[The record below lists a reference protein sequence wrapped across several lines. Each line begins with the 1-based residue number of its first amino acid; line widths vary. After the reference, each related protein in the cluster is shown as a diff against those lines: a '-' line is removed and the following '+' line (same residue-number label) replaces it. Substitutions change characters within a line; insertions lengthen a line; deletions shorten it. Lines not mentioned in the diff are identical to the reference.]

1 MQAKLDDATRARDAL
16 QAQVTDLTAKLTA
29 AQAAPVAKAPDP
41 AALATAQA
49 AEQAATSEAARLR
62 AELSHAVGAAQSAT
76 ASANAKEGE
85 QKATAAKLSAATA
98 TIGLCSE
105 ENRKLIAVANEIL
118 HLYATHDFR
127 NLLFESYEPVL
138 GLKRVKL
145 ENLVQDY
152 EDKIRDQEYVPGA
165 TPPAAAGKPAPGK
178 PAR

>member
-1 MQAKLDDATRARDAL
+1 
-16 QAQVTDLTAKLTA
+16 VT

-41 AALATAQA
+41 AALAAAQG
-49 AEQAATSEAARLR
+49 AEQAATSEAAARLR
-62 AELSHAVGAAQSAT
+62 AELSHAVGAAQTAT
-76 ASANAKEGE
+76 ASANAKEAE

-105 ENRKLIAVANEIL
+105 ENRKLITVANEIL

-127 NLLFESYEPVL
+127 NLLFESYESVL

-145 ENLVQDY
+145 ENLVQDH

-165 TPPAAAGKPAPGK
+165 MPPAATGKS
-178 PAR
+178 AR